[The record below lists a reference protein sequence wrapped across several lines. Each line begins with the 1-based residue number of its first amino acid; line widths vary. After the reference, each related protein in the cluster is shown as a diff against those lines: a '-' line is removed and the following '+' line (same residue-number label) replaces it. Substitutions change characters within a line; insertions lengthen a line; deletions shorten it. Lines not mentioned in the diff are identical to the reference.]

1 MLCTNSIHSA
11 VVIFILLIVIIILMD
26 VMAILM
32 FLRDGLN
39 PKKFLIMNV
48 VQTTLW
54 VVVVLLNV
62 VSIAKDHSSGSRIG
76 FSIFVL

>member
-1 MLCTNSIHSA
+1 M
-11 VVIFILLIVIIILMD
+11 LLIVIVLLMD

-39 PKKFLIMNV
+39 PSKFLIMNV
-48 VQTTLW
+48 VQTSFW
-54 VVVVLLNV
+54 VVVLLLNAV
-62 VSIAKDHSSGSRIG
+62 AIAREKSSSSGIG

>member
-1 MLCTNSIHSA
+1 M
-11 VVIFILLIVIIILMD
+11 LLIVIVLLMD

-39 PKKFLIMNV
+39 PSKFLIMNV

-62 VSIAKDHSSGSRIG
+62 VSIAKHGSSGSGIG

>member
-1 MLCTNSIHSA
+1 M
-11 VVIFILLIVIIILMD
+11 LLIVIVLLMD

-39 PKKFLIMNV
+39 PSKFLIMNV
-48 VQTTLW
+48 VQTSFW
-54 VVVVLLNV
+54 VVVLLLNAV
-62 VSIAKDHSSGSRIG
+62 AIAREKSSGSGIG